1 MKAIQVKYLPTT
13 EHRGTRLKAWVEG
26 FAITRSRDYDL
37 DTADQARAVAMEL
50 AKTLDWLEED
60 VYLQGGTL
68 PNGDYC
74 FIPCVEPRVA

>member
-1 MKAIQVKYLPTT
+1 MRAIQVKYLPPT

-26 FAITRSRDYDL
+26 FAVTKPKDYAL
-37 DTADQARAVAMEL
+37 DTAVQARAVAMEL

-74 FIPCVEPRVA
+74 FIPCRAPLV